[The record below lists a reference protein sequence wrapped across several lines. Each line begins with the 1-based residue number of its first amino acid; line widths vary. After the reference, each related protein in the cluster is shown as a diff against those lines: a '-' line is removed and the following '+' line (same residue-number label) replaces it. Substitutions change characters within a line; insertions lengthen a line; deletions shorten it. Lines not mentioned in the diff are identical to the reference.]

1 MKPWHPQLSF
11 KWPCTQGESVDS
23 GRWSANGHGYLVK
36 KCFLQFQNKRGRAGF
51 YIPLGRKN
59 TLIRKCLAQDIRHA
73 HSLWKSHIS
82 RSVRCC
88 SRCALLLRGGSWREL
103 VSRGSLHYSNQVY
116 YKTCTK
122 QRRFVLQK
130 KANETSMWLEEWNEL
145 KGCFKVTVFSSLKG
159 WFCYRDQKNKK
170 SFVTNSTNFN
180 LKLRFTSP
188 VFQ

>member
-23 GRWSANGHGYLVK
+23 GRWSANG
-36 KCFLQFQNKRGRAGF
+36 
-51 YIPLGRKN
+51 
-59 TLIRKCLAQDIRHA
+59 
-73 HSLWKSHIS
+73 
-82 RSVRCC
+82 
-88 SRCALLLRGGSWREL
+88 
-103 VSRGSLHYSNQVY
+103 
-116 YKTCTK
+116 
-122 QRRFVLQK
+122 
-130 KANETSMWLEEWNEL
+130 TSMWLEEWNEL